1 MYYKCHKIN
10 FRRGGS
16 YIDSPDLIKKKAK
29 INPKNT
35 DDKCFQLAATV
46 ALNYKEI
53 KQNSQRVSKIKPF
66 INKYSLEE
74 INYLSKID
82 DCEPFEKNN
91 PRIALN
97 NFYIKEE
104 EILPAQHN
112 STHEKQVILLTI
124 PSEEEEVFIIL
135 L

>member
-1 MYYKCHKIN
+1 ME
-10 FRRGGS
+10 G
-16 YIDSPDLIKKKAK
+16 
-29 INPKNT
+29 
-35 DDKCFQLAATV
+35 
-46 ALNYKEI
+46 
-53 KQNSQRVSKIKPF
+53 
-66 INKYSLEE
+66 
-74 INYLSKID
+74 INYLSEID
-82 DCEPFEKNN
+82 DCEPFEKND